1 MGVAVEPEKQVVE
14 LGSFS
19 IVNPK
24 PRGGKVAVDGDFS
37 VDSGNAATGAKLF
50 KAKCAS
56 CHTIK
61 EGGPNMQGPN
71 LHGIMGQ
78 LAGKRNGQKYTKG
91 MKTSGI
97 TWDNETMFNWLTN
110 PKSVIKGTNMA
121 FVGFKK
127 PTDSADVVA
136 FLNKN
141 KYVPPFV
148 CWQVAPLLSVHA
160 VLS

>member
-1 MGVAVEPEKQVVE
+1 MGASDSSEASSGSMVVEAEKQRVVE

-19 IVNPK
+19 ILNPK
-24 PRGGKVAVDGDFS
+24 PPGGKAAVDGDFS

-61 EGGPNMQGPN
+61 EGGPNMQG
-71 LHGIMGQ
+71 IMGQ
-78 LAGKRNGQKYTKG
+78 QAGKRGGQKYTKG
-91 MKTSGI
+91 MKASGI
-97 TWDNETMFNWLTN
+97 TWDNETMFNWLTT
-110 PKSVIKGTNMA
+110 PKTFIKGTNMA

-127 PTDSADVVA
+127 PTDSADVIA

-141 KYVPPFV
+141 
-148 CWQVAPLLSVHA
+148 Q
-160 VLS
+160 

>member
-1 MGVAVEPEKQVVE
+1 MGAEEKPVVE

-19 IVNPK
+19 ILNPK
-24 PRGGKVAVDGDFS
+24 PPGKAVVDGEFS
-37 VDSGNAATGAKLF
+37 VDNGNAATGAKLF

-71 LHGIMGQ
+71 LYGIMGQ
-78 LAGKRNGQKYTKG
+78 MAGKRAGQKYTKG
-91 MKTSGI
+91 MKTSGVV
-97 TWDNETMFNWLTN
+97 WDNETMFNWLTN

-127 PTDSADVVA
+127 PADSADVIA

-141 KYVPPFV
+141 K
-148 CWQVAPLLSVHA
+148 
-160 VLS
+160 

>member
-1 MGVAVEPEKQVVE
+1 MVAVEAEKHVVE
-14 LGSFS
+14 LGEFS
-19 IVNPK
+19 ILNPK
-24 PRGGKVAVDGDFS
+24 KAAAPVDSDFS

-78 LAGKRNGQKYTKG
+78 QAGKRGGQKYTKG
-91 MKTSGI
+91 MKASGI
-97 TWDNETMFNWLTN
+97 TWDNETMFNWLTT
-110 PKSVIKGTNMA
+110 PKTFIKGTNMA

-127 PTDSADVVA
+127 PTDSADVIA

-141 KYVPPFV
+141 
-148 CWQVAPLLSVHA
+148 Q
-160 VLS
+160 

>member
-1 MGVAVEPEKQVVE
+1 MAVEEPVKAVVE

-19 IVNPK
+19 ILNPK
-24 PRGGKVAVDGDFS
+24 PPGGKVAVDGDFS
-37 VDSGNAATGAKLF
+37 YDSGNAATGAKLF

-78 LAGKRNGQKYTKG
+78 VAGKRPGQKYTKG

-97 TWDNETMFNWLTN
+97 TWDNETMFNWLSN

-127 PTDSADVVA
+127 PTDSADVIA

-141 KYVPPFV
+141 
-148 CWQVAPLLSVHA
+148 Q
-160 VLS
+160 